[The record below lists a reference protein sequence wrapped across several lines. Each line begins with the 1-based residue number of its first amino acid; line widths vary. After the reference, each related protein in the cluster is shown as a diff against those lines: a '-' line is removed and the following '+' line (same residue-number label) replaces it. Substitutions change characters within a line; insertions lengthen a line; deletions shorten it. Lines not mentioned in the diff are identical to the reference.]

1 MLPFRRTIIVVLAVC
16 AVAISVAAQTNKAI
30 EAELLRHLSNVEK
43 WSGNGGTR
51 NDSALEKENR
61 LLKQAFL
68 KYGNRGSTLKYDFKA
83 LDGKMFIAT
92 SKDGKF
98 RIYSWD
104 TETGGTMHLFENMF
118 QYKGYS
124 GRVYSRIFAQSGEF
138 AARGFFTQIFQVDT
152 TGGRVYMANS
162 TFILSNALAHQTLE
176 LYGIDGEKLNTNV
189 RIIQTKTGLH
199 GSIGFDY
206 DFFSVVDHPERPIKL
221 ISYDEATR
229 SFRFPVVLDDKEF
242 TNGGRVT
249 NRFITYKFNGKY
261 FVKAK

>member
-1 MLPFRRTIIVVLAVC
+1 MRSLLPIG
-16 AVAISVAAQTNKAI
+16 AQTNKAI
-30 EAELLRHLSNVEK
+30 EAELLRHLNNLQK
-43 WSGNGGTR
+43 WSNYGANANET
-51 NDSALEKENR
+51 NLERENK

-68 KYGNRGSTLKYDFKA
+68 KYGTRPAMLKYDFKA

-104 TETGGTMHLFENMF
+104 TETGGTMHSFENMYQF
-118 QYKGYS
+118 QGTS
-124 GRVYSRIFAQSGEF
+124 GRVYSRIFAQKGEF
-138 AARGFFTQIFQVDT
+138 AARGFFTQIFQLDT
-152 TGGRVYMANS
+152 GSGRVYLANS
-162 TFILSNALAHQTLE
+162 TFILSNALTHQALE
-176 LYGIDGEKLNTNV
+176 LYGVDGEKLNTNV

-199 GSIGFDY
+199 GTIGFDY

-221 ISYDEATR
+221 FFYDETAK
-229 SFRFPVVLDDKEF
+229 SFRFPVVLEDKEF
-242 TNGGRVT
+242 INGGKVT